1 MEFYSQKSCNTGTA
15 IHKPECPEIKQF
27 IYQNMVKDSISQQ
40 QGKTGLQKKS
50 VLGEFCFW
58 GTKSNRDQK

>member
-27 IYQNMVKDSISQQ
+27 IYQNMVKTAFHNNREKQD
-40 QGKTGLQKKS
+40 LKKK
-50 VLGEFCFW
+50 CI
-58 GTKSNRDQK
+58 R